1 MIKILHI
8 IDFLCLGGAARS
20 MIAISKYSSR
30 LDNQF
35 HHQVISLKKATE
47 GAIELAQQAGMEY
60 LEYQDEKERNEII
73 ASADIVHIQYS
84 VDGKVL

>member
-8 IDFLCLGGAARS
+8 IDFLCLDGAARS

-35 HHQVISLKKATE
+35 HHQVISLKKAHPS
-47 GAIELAQQAGMEY
+47 AIDLA
-60 LEYQDEKERNEII
+60 
-73 ASADIVHIQYS
+73 
-84 VDGKVL
+84 

>member
-30 LDNQF
+30 LDNQLR
-35 HHQVISLKKATE
+35 HQVISLEETLLCSQFIYKGNFWKQCF
-47 GAIELAQQAGMEY
+47 LW
-60 LEYQDEKERNEII
+60 
-73 ASADIVHIQYS
+73 
-84 VDGKVL
+84 